1 MQLLLLLFISKA
13 QAWLCVMF
21 VSCSIPS
28 TAPFSFWIQFKHLS
42 LTSQAL
48 SHSWRPP
55 LATTSINSRLSG
67 HTRLFSVCCFLLSD
81 LCPHILTAYRSL
93 SLSSA
98 WQTHIYMSF
107 KITWKK
113 QTNPPKRIPWCLPL
127 QGAWVPFLVGE
138 LRSCMLHDV
147 AKTKTNQRKPPE
159 TWPLSE
165 VNSGSLGHCAFW
177 PPFGFLCIK
186 PLRQRSLVR

>member
-113 QTNPPKRIPWCLPL
+113 QTNPPNPTNLSFPRSIP
-127 QGAWVPFLVGE
+127 
-138 LRSCMLHDV
+138 S
-147 AKTKTNQRKPPE
+147 
-159 TWPLSE
+159 LSE
-165 VNSGSLGHCAFW
+165 
-177 PPFGFLCIK
+177 LCLM
-186 PLRQRSLVR
+186 PSHFTSWG